1 MTSQSG
7 YEFLLTRK
15 NKKKLT
21 VRTGEILPFSLYRK
35 NWPYKKK
42 QVQSIGIMS
51 LVIVKTYTFRLRVE
65 FFFQGKIKESF
76 FQIFFRNKI
85 LKFKSHQLDSTS
97 VLN

>member
-1 MTSQSG
+1 
-7 YEFLLTRK
+7 
-15 NKKKLT
+15 
-21 VRTGEILPFSLYRK
+21 
-35 NWPYKKK
+35 
-42 QVQSIGIMS
+42 MS